1 MKWQRRTKSLNQKP
15 PRSLEGLQLQ
25 KASKPVAVK
34 AVSVPVSLPYSP
46 FLRQVKIFG
55 IAGKLIFSLWWNK
68 ITGNN
73 SSVRR
78 HQIAKWLVRNIL
90 QLGPT
95 YIKIGQ
101 ALSTRADLIPIEYIE
116 EFGRLQDRVPSFDS
130 ALAIAVIERELGKPI
145 NLLFAEFN
153 DTPLAAASLGQVHK
167 ARLHTGEDVVIKV
180 QRPGLER
187 LFNLDFEIL
196 HRLVRWLNRWL
207 KGVRKFNLEAVYRE
221 FFDLLYQEID
231 YVHEGKNADR
241 FRANFQNYQRV
252 AVPKV
257 YWQYTTSKILTLE
270 YLPGIKIDNR
280 PALEASQI
288 DTQEVIQL
296 GITCYLKQLLEDGF
310 FQSDPHPG
318 NMAVSPQGKIIFYD
332 FGTMAEVKTIAK
344 DQMIETFFAVLKKDT
359 DKVVETLIYM
369 GLIEPVANMTPIK
382 RMIAFMI
389 EEFSDKPVDVR
400 AFEQITDEVYSI
412 FEQQPFRLP
421 PQMTF
426 VVKSLTTL
434 DGIAR
439 ALDPQYNLLAA
450 AQPFLKQIAF
460 QQQQGSMLSI
470 LARQTKDF
478 VQYKLKQPN
487 RTQMSIMRLESRLDL
502 GELQVK
508 VRATESERS
517 LKQIQLGIKSL
528 IYTCLS
534 GFSLLSGSVLLVGQ
548 LKGVAIAL
556 FCFATFWFVLLL
568 RSLMSMA
575 ARERMYKMAQK

>member
-1 MKWQRRTKSLNQKP
+1 MKWHKRKQSPYPKKM
-15 PRSLEGLQLQ
+15 RSPSYGYR
-25 KASKPVAVK
+25 
-34 AVSVPVSLPYSP
+34 YSP
-46 FLRQVKIFG
+46 FLRQFKIFG
-55 IAGKLIFSLWWNK
+55 ISIRLIFTLWWNK

-73 SSVRR
+73 SPQSR
-78 HQIAKWLVRNIL
+78 HRIARWLVKNIL
-90 QLGPT
+90 ELGPT
-95 YIKIGQ
+95 FIKIGQ

-116 EFGRLQDRVPSFDS
+116 EFGQLQDRVPPFSSDI
-130 ALAIAVIERELGKPI
+130 AIAVVEEELGKPI
-145 NLLFAEFN
+145 DVLFAEFN
-153 DTPLAAASLGQVHK
+153 STPIAAASLGQVHK
-167 ARLHTGEDVVIKV
+167 ARLHTGEDVVVKV
-180 QRPGLER
+180 QRPGLAR

-196 HRLVRWLNRWL
+196 HRLVRWLNRLL
-207 KGVRKFNLEAVYRE
+207 KSARKFNLEAIYRE
-221 FFDLLYQEID
+221 FFELLYLEID
-231 YVHEGKNADR
+231 YIHEGKNAER
-241 FRANFQNYQRV
+241 FRQNFQNYQRV
-252 AVPKV
+252 AVPQV

-288 DTQEVIQL
+288 DTKEVIQL

-318 NMAVSPQGKIIFYD
+318 NMAVSARGDIIFYD
-332 FGTMAEVKTIAK
+332 FGTMAEVKTIDK
-344 DQMIETFFAVLKKDT
+344 DQMIKTFFAVLKKDT
-359 DKVVETLIYM
+359 DEVVETLIYM
-369 GLIEPVANMTPIK
+369 GLIEPVADMTPVK
-382 RMIAFMI
+382 RMIGFMI
-389 EEFSDKPVDVR
+389 EEFRDKPVDVR
-400 AFEQITDEVYSI
+400 AFEQITEEVYSI

-460 QQQQGSMLSI
+460 QQQQGNMLGI

-478 VQYKLKQPN
+478 IQYKLRQPN
-487 RTQMSIMRLESRLDL
+487 RTQTSIMRLESRLDL

-508 VRATESERS
+508 VKSIESERS

-534 GFSLLSGSVLLVGQ
+534 GFTLLSGSVLLVGG
-548 LKGVAIAL
+548 LEGVAIAL
-556 FCFATFWFVLLL
+556 FCFASFWFILLMK
-568 RSLMSMA
+568 SLTNMA

>member
-1 MKWQRRTKSLNQKP
+1 MKRHTKKLTRLKLS
-15 PRSLEGLQLQ
+15 RSRSGIY
-25 KASKPVAVK
+25 
-34 AVSVPVSLPYSP
+34 PYSP
-46 FLRQVKIFG
+46 FFRQIKVFG
-55 IAGKLIFSLWWNK
+55 IASKLLFCLWWDK
-68 ITGNN
+68 LTRNN
-73 SSVRR
+73 SSRR
-78 HQIAKWLVRNIL
+78 RRRLAQWLVRNIL

-95 YIKIGQ
+95 FIKIGQ
-101 ALSTRADLIPIEYIE
+101 ALSTRADLIPVEYIE
-116 EFGRLQDRVPSFDS
+116 EFGQLQDRVPPFSSD
-130 ALAIAVIERELGKPI
+130 LAIAVVERELGKPI
-145 NLLFAEFN
+145 AMLFAEFN
-153 DTPLAAASLGQVHK
+153 PTPLAAASLGQVHK
-167 ARLHTGEDVVIKV
+167 ARLHTGEDVVVKV
-180 QRPGLER
+180 QRPGLAK

-196 HRLVRWLNRWL
+196 HRLVRWLNRL
-207 KGVRKFNLEAVYRE
+207 VKSTKKFNLEAIYRE
-221 FFDLLYQEID
+221 FFELLYQEID
-231 YVHEGKNADR
+231 YIHEGKNAER
-241 FRANFQNYQRV
+241 FRENFQNYQRV

-257 YWQYTTSKILTLE
+257 YWEYTTSRILTLE

-280 PALEASQI
+280 SALEASQI

-318 NMAVSPQGKIIFYD
+318 NMAVSPQGDIIFYD
-332 FGTMAEVKTIAK
+332 FGTMAEVKTINK

-369 GLIEPVANMTPIK
+369 GLIEPVANMTPVK
-382 RMIAFMI
+382 RMIGFMI
-389 EEFSDKPVDVR
+389 EEFRDKPVDVR

-460 QQQQGSMLSI
+460 EKQQGNMLNI

-478 VQYKLKQPN
+478 IQYKLKQPN

-502 GELQVK
+502 GEIQVK

-517 LKQIQLGIKSL
+517 LKQIQLGIQSL

-548 LKGVAIAL
+548 LEGVAIAM
-556 FCFATFWFVLLL
+556 FCFAAFWFILLL
-568 RSLMSMA
+568 RSLMSMGMA
-575 ARERMYKMAQK
+575 QRMYKMAQK

>member
-1 MKWQRRTKSLNQKP
+1 MKRHIKKLTRLKS
-15 PRSLEGLQLQ
+15 RSRSGIY
-25 KASKPVAVK
+25 
-34 AVSVPVSLPYSP
+34 PYSP
-46 FLRQVKIFG
+46 FFRQIKVFS
-55 IAGKLIFSLWWNK
+55 IAIKLLICLWWDK
-68 ITGNN
+68 LTRNN
-73 SSVRR
+73 SPQRR
-78 HQIAKWLVRNIL
+78 RRLARWLVRNIL

-95 YIKIGQ
+95 FIKIGQ

-116 EFGRLQDRVPSFDS
+116 EFGLLQDRVPPFSS
-130 ALAIAVIERELGKPI
+130 EGAIAVIETELGKPI
-145 NLLFAEFN
+145 AMLFAEFN
-153 DTPLAAASLGQVHK
+153 PTPLAAASLGQVHK
-167 ARLHTGEDVVIKV
+167 ARLHTGEDVVVKV
-180 QRPGLER
+180 QRPGLAK

-196 HRLVRWLNRWL
+196 HRLVRWLNRL
-207 KGVRKFNLEAVYRE
+207 VKSARKFNLEAIYRE
-221 FFDLLYQEID
+221 FFELLYQEID
-231 YVHEGKNADR
+231 YIHEGKNADR
-241 FRANFQNYQRV
+241 FRENFQNYQRV

-257 YWQYTTSKILTLE
+257 YWQYTTSRILTLE

-318 NMAVSPQGKIIFYD
+318 NMAVSPQGDIIFYD
-332 FGTMAEVKTIAK
+332 FGTMAEVKTINK

-369 GLIEPVANMTPIK
+369 GLIEPVANMTPVK

-389 EEFSDKPVDVR
+389 EEFRDKPVDVR

-460 QQQQGSMLSI
+460 EKQQGNMLGI
-470 LARQTKDF
+470 FARQTKDF
-478 VQYKLKQPN
+478 IQYKLKQPN

-517 LKQIQLGIKSL
+517 LKQIQLGIQSL

-548 LKGVAIAL
+548 LEGVAIAM
-556 FCFATFWFVLLL
+556 FCFAAFWFILLL
-568 RSLMSMA
+568 RSLMSMGMA
-575 ARERMYKMAQK
+575 QRMYKMAQK

>member
-1 MKWQRRTKSLNQKP
+1 MKRHRPKKP
-15 PRSLEGLQLQ
+15 VLRLRSLP
-25 KASKPVAVK
+25 S
-34 AVSVPVSLPYSP
+34 SP
-46 FLRQVKIFG
+46 NSPLLRQIKVFG
-55 IAGKLIFSLWWNK
+55 IAIKLICSLWWDRV
-68 ITGNN
+68 TGNN
-73 SSVRR
+73 SSQRR
-78 HQIAKWLVRNIL
+78 HQRAKWLVANIL

-95 YIKIGQ
+95 FIKIGQ
-101 ALSTRADLIPIEYIE
+101 ALSTRADLIPIEYIQ
-116 EFGRLQDRVPSFDS
+116 EFGQLQDRVPPFDS
-130 ALAIAVIERELGKPI
+130 SLAIAVIERELGKPVAI
-145 NLLFAEFN
+145 LFAEFN
-153 DTPLAAASLGQVHK
+153 PTPIAAASLGQVHK
-167 ARLHTGEDVVIKV
+167 ARLHTGEDVVVKV
-180 QRPGLER
+180 QRPGLAR

-196 HRLVRWLNRWL
+196 HRLVRWLNRWF
-207 KGVRKFNLEAVYRE
+207 KDVRKFNLEAIYRE

-241 FRANFQNYQRV
+241 FRQNFQSYQQV
-252 AVPKV
+252 AVPQV

-288 DTQEVIQL
+288 DTQQVIQL

-318 NMAVSPQGKIIFYD
+318 NMAVSPRGEIIFYD

-369 GLIEPVANMTPIK
+369 GLIEPVANMTPVK

-389 EEFSDKPVDVR
+389 EEFRDKPVDVR
-400 AFEQITDEVYSI
+400 AFEQITDEIYAI

-460 QQQQGSMLSI
+460 SQQQGSMLSI

-487 RTQMSIMRLESRLDL
+487 RTQMSIMRLESRLEL

-508 VRATESERS
+508 VKAAESERS
-517 LKQIQLGIKSL
+517 LRQIQLGIKSL

-548 LKGVAIAL
+548 LTGVAIAL
-556 FCFATFWFVLLL
+556 FCFATFWFVLLM

-575 ARERMYKMAQK
+575 AKERMYKMAQK

>member
-1 MKWQRRTKSLNQKP
+1 MKWHNSKQLKNLKSW
-15 PRSLEGLQLQ
+15 RSRLGG
-25 KASKPVAVK
+25 AS
-34 AVSVPVSLPYSP
+34 YSP
-46 FLRQVKIFG
+46 FWRQFKVFG
-55 IAGKLIFSLWWNK
+55 VTFKLLFSLWWNK
-68 ITGNN
+68 TRGNN
-73 SSVRR
+73 SPQSR
-78 HQIAKWLVRNIL
+78 HRIAKWLVRSIL
-90 QLGPT
+90 ELGPT
-95 YIKIGQ
+95 FIKIGQ
-101 ALSTRADLIPIEYIE
+101 ALSTRADLIPLEYIQ
-116 EFGRLQDRVPSFDS
+116 EFGQLQDRVPPFSSD
-130 ALAIAVIERELGKPI
+130 LAIAAIEQELGKPI
-145 NLLFAEFN
+145 SLLFAEF
-153 DTPLAAASLGQVHK
+153 DPSPLAAASLGQVHK

-180 QRPGLER
+180 QRPGLAR

-196 HRLVRWLNRWL
+196 HRLVRWLNRFV
-207 KGVRKFNLEAVYRE
+207 KNVRKFNLEGIYRE
-221 FFDLLYQEID
+221 FFELLYLEID
-231 YVHEGKNADR
+231 YIHEGKNADR
-241 FRANFQNYQRV
+241 FRQNFQNYQRV
-252 AVPKV
+252 AVPQV

-288 DTQEVIQL
+288 NTQEVIQL

-318 NMAVSPQGKIIFYD
+318 NMAVSLGGDIIFYD

-344 DQMIETFFAVLKKDT
+344 DQMIKTFFAVLKKDT
-359 DKVVETLIYM
+359 DEVVETLIYM
-369 GLIEPVANMTPIK
+369 GLIEPVADMTPVK
-382 RMIAFMI
+382 RMIAFML
-389 EEFSDKPVDVR
+389 EEFRDKPVDVR

-426 VVKSLTTL
+426 IVKSLTTL

-460 QQQQGSMLSI
+460 EQQQGGMLGL

-478 VQYKLKQPN
+478 IQYKFKQPN

-534 GFSLLSGSVLLVGQ
+534 GFSLLSGSVLLVGN
-548 LKGVAIAL
+548 LKGFAIAL
-556 FCFATFWFVLLL
+556 FCFAIFWFILLL
-568 RSLMSMA
+568 RSLTSMA
-575 ARERMYKMAQK
+575 MTEKMYKMAQK

>member
-1 MKWQRRTKSLNQKP
+1 MKWHKHKKLPKLKL
-15 PRSLEGLQLQ
+15 PRSL
-25 KASKPVAVK
+25 S
-34 AVSVPVSLPYSP
+34 SSYPYSP
-46 FLRQVKIFG
+46 FFRQLKIFG
-55 IAGKLIFSLWWNK
+55 ITIKLIFALWWDK
-68 ITGNN
+68 VTGNN
-73 SSVRR
+73 SSGRR
-78 HQIAKWLVRNIL
+78 HRIAKWLVRNIL
-90 QLGPT
+90 ELGPT
-95 YIKIGQ
+95 FIKIGQ
-101 ALSTRADLIPIEYIE
+101 ALSTRADLIPIEYIQ
-116 EFGRLQDRVPSFDS
+116 EFGQLQDRVPPFSSD
-130 ALAIAVIERELGKPI
+130 LAIAVIETELGKPI
-145 NLLFAEFN
+145 STLFAEFN
-153 DTPLAAASLGQVHK
+153 PTTLAAASLGQVHK

-180 QRPGLER
+180 QRPGLAR

-196 HRLVRWLNRWL
+196 HRLVRWLNRLL
-207 KGVRKFNLEAVYRE
+207 KSARKFNLEAIYRE
-221 FFDLLYQEID
+221 FFELLYLEID
-231 YVHEGKNADR
+231 YIHEGKNADR
-241 FRANFQNYQRV
+241 FRENFQNYQRV
-252 AVPKV
+252 AVPQV

-318 NMAVSPQGKIIFYD
+318 NMAVSPRGDIIFYD
-332 FGTMAEVKTIAK
+332 FGTMAEVKTIDK
-344 DQMIETFFAVLKKDT
+344 DQMIKTFFAVLKKDT
-359 DKVVETLIYM
+359 DEVVETLIYM
-369 GLIEPVANMTPIK
+369 GLIEPVADMTPVK

-389 EEFSDKPVDVR
+389 EEFRDKPVDVR
-400 AFEQITDEVYSI
+400 AFEQITDEVYAI

-426 VVKSLTTL
+426 IVKSLTTL

-460 QQQQGSMLSI
+460 QQQQGSMLGI

-478 VQYKLKQPN
+478 IQYKLKQPN

-508 VRATESERS
+508 VRSIESERS

-556 FCFATFWFVLLL
+556 FCFATFWFILLL
-568 RSLMSMA
+568 RSLTSMA
-575 ARERMYKMAQK
+575 MTEKMYKMAQK

>member
-1 MKWQRRTKSLNQKP
+1 MKLDQSRKLVNSKSV
-15 PRSLEGLQLQ
+15 QLTQ
-25 KASKPVAVK
+25 GQY
-34 AVSVPVSLPYSP
+34 PYSP
-46 FLRQVKIFG
+46 FWRQFKIFG
-55 IAGKLIFSLWWNK
+55 ITFRLLFSLWWDK
-68 ITGNN
+68 TTSNN
-73 SSVRR
+73 SPRRR
-78 HQIAKWLVRNIL
+78 HRLAKWLVINIL
-90 QLGPT
+90 DLGPT
-95 YIKIGQ
+95 FIKIGQ
-101 ALSTRADLIPIEYIE
+101 ALSTRADLIPIEYIQ
-116 EFGRLQDRVPSFDS
+116 EFSQLQDRVPPFSSD
-130 ALAIAVIERELGKPI
+130 LAIAVIEQELGKSI
-145 NLLFAEFN
+145 SLLFAEFN
-153 DTPLAAASLGQVHK
+153 PTPLAAASLGQVHK
-167 ARLHTGEDVVIKV
+167 ARLHTGEDVVVKV
-180 QRPGLER
+180 QRPGLAK

-196 HRLVRWLNRWL
+196 HRLVRWLNRFVKDL
-207 KGVRKFNLEAVYRE
+207 KKFNLEAIYRE
-221 FFDLLYQEID
+221 FFELLYLEID
-231 YVHEGKNADR
+231 YIHEGKNADR
-241 FRANFQNYQRV
+241 FRDNFQGYQRV
-252 AVPKV
+252 AVPQV

-270 YLPGIKIDNR
+270 YLPGIKIDDR
-280 PALEASQI
+280 LALEASRI
-288 DTQEVIQL
+288 DTKEVIQL

-318 NMAVSPQGKIIFYD
+318 NMAVSQQGDIIFYD

-344 DQMIETFFAVLKKDT
+344 DQMVKTFFAVLKKDT
-359 DKVVETLIYM
+359 DEVVETLIYM
-369 GLIEPVANMTPIK
+369 GLIEPVADMTPIK

-400 AFEQITDEVYSI
+400 AFEQITDEVYAI

-450 AQPFLKQIAF
+450 AQPFLKQVAF
-460 QQQQGSMLSI
+460 SQQQGGMLG
-470 LARQTKDF
+470 LFAKQTKDF
-478 VQYKLKQPN
+478 IQYKFKQPN
-487 RTQMSIMRLESRLDL
+487 RTQLSIMRLESRLDL

-556 FCFATFWFVLLL
+556 FCFAIFWFILLL
-568 RSLMSMA
+568 RSLTSMA
-575 ARERMYKMAQK
+575 MTEKIYKMAQK

>member
-1 MKWQRRTKSLNQKP
+1 MKWHQTRKLTNLKLSPLSP
-15 PRSLEGLQLQ
+15 GEY
-25 KASKPVAVK
+25 
-34 AVSVPVSLPYSP
+34 PYSP
-46 FLRQVKIFG
+46 LWRQFKIFG
-55 IAGKLIFSLWWNK
+55 ITFRLLFALWWDK
-68 ITGNN
+68 TTANN
-73 SSVRR
+73 SPRRR
-78 HQIAKWLVRNIL
+78 HRIAKWLVKNIL
-90 QLGPT
+90 YLGPT
-95 YIKIGQ
+95 FIKIGQ
-101 ALSTRADLIPIEYIE
+101 ALSTRADLIPLEYVQ
-116 EFGRLQDRVPSFDS
+116 EFSQLQDRVPPFSS
-130 ALAIAVIERELGKPI
+130 ELAIAVVEQELGKPVSI
-145 NLLFAEFN
+145 LFAEFN
-153 DTPLAAASLGQVHK
+153 PTPLAAASLGQVHK
-167 ARLHTGEDVVIKV
+167 ARLHTGEDVVVKV
-180 QRPGLER
+180 QRPGLAR

-196 HRLVRWLNRWL
+196 HRLVRWLNRFI
-207 KGVRKFNLEAVYRE
+207 KSVRKFNLESIYRE
-221 FFDLLYQEID
+221 FFELLYLEID

-241 FRANFQNYQRV
+241 FRENFQSYQRV
-252 AVPKV
+252 AVPRV

-270 YLPGIKIDNR
+270 YLPGIKIDDR
-280 PALEASQI
+280 LALEANRI
-288 DTQEVIQL
+288 NTKEVIQL

-318 NMAVSPQGKIIFYD
+318 NMAVSQQGDIIFYD

-344 DQMIETFFAVLKKDT
+344 DQMVKTFFAVLKKDT
-359 DKVVETLIYM
+359 DEVVETLIYM
-369 GLIEPVANMTPIK
+369 GLIEPVADMTPVK

-389 EEFSDKPVDVR
+389 EEFRDKPVDVR

-426 VVKSLTTL
+426 IVKSLTTL

-450 AQPFLKQIAF
+450 AQPFLKQVAF
-460 QQQQGSMLSI
+460 SQQQGSMLSS

-478 VQYKLKQPN
+478 IQYKLKQPN
-487 RTQMSIMRLESRLDL
+487 RTQLSIMRLESRLDL

-556 FCFATFWFVLLL
+556 FCFATFWFILLL
-568 RSLMSMA
+568 RSLTSMA
-575 ARERMYKMAQK
+575 MTEKMYKMAQK

>member
-1 MKWQRRTKSLNQKP
+1 MKWHRRTTLFNRKLS
-15 PRSLEGLQLQ
+15 RSLLGSYLN
-25 KASKPVAVK
+25 
-34 AVSVPVSLPYSP
+34 SP

-55 IAGKLIFSLWWNK
+55 IAFKLIFSLWWNK
-68 ITGNN
+68 LTGNN
-73 SSVRR
+73 SSARR
-78 HQIAKWLVRNIL
+78 HRIAKWLVRNIL

-95 YIKIGQ
+95 FIKIGQ

-116 EFGRLQDRVPSFDS
+116 EFGQLQDRVPPFDS
-130 ALAIAVIERELGKPI
+130 TLAIAVVERELGKPI
-145 NLLFAEFN
+145 AILFAEFN
-153 DTPLAAASLGQVHK
+153 STPLAAASLGQVHK
-167 ARLHTGEDVVIKV
+167 ARLHTGEDVVVKV

-196 HRLVRWLNRWL
+196 HRLVRWLNRWF
-207 KGVRKFNLEAVYRE
+207 KSVRKFNLEAVYRE

-231 YVHEGKNADR
+231 YLHEGKNADR
-241 FRANFQNYQRV
+241 FRENFQSYQQV
-252 AVPKV
+252 AVPQV
-257 YWQYTTSKILTLE
+257 YWQYTTSKVLTLE

-318 NMAVSPQGKIIFYD
+318 NMAVSPRGEIIFYD

-344 DQMIETFFAVLKKDT
+344 DQMIETFFAVLKKDV

-369 GLIEPVANMTPIK
+369 GLIEPVADMTPVK
-382 RMIAFMI
+382 RMIAFMV

-426 VVKSLTTL
+426 IVKSLTTL

-460 QQQQGSMLSI
+460 QQQQGSMLGI

-478 VQYKLKQPN
+478 IQYRLKQPN

-556 FCFATFWFVLLL
+556 FCFATFWFVLLM

-575 ARERMYKMAQK
+575 TRERMYKMAQK

>member
-1 MKWQRRTKSLNQKP
+1 MKWHKNKKPTKLKLS
-15 PRSLEGLQLQ
+15 RSPSG
-25 KASKPVAVK
+25 SY
-34 AVSVPVSLPYSP
+34 PYSP
-46 FLRQVKIFG
+46 FFRQLKIFG
-55 IAGKLIFSLWWNK
+55 ITIKLIFSLWWNK
-68 ITGNN
+68 VTGNN
-73 SSVRR
+73 SSGRR
-78 HQIAKWLVRNIL
+78 HRIAKWLVRNIL
-90 QLGPT
+90 ELGPT
-95 YIKIGQ
+95 FIKIGQ
-101 ALSTRADLIPIEYIE
+101 ALSTRADLIPLEYIQ
-116 EFGRLQDRVPSFDS
+116 EFGQLQDRVPPFSSD
-130 ALAIAVIERELGKPI
+130 LAIAVIETELGKPI
-145 NLLFAEFN
+145 STLFAEFN
-153 DTPLAAASLGQVHK
+153 PTPLAAASLGQVHK

-180 QRPGLER
+180 QRPGLAQ

-196 HRLVRWLNRWL
+196 HRLVRWLNRLL
-207 KGVRKFNLEAVYRE
+207 KSARKFNLEAIYRE
-221 FFDLLYQEID
+221 FFELLYLEID
-231 YVHEGKNADR
+231 YIHEGKNADR
-241 FRANFQNYQRV
+241 FRENFQNYQRV
-252 AVPKV
+252 AVPQV

-318 NMAVSPQGKIIFYD
+318 NMAVSPRGDIIFYD
-332 FGTMAEVKTIAK
+332 FGTMAEVKTIDK
-344 DQMIETFFAVLKKDT
+344 DQMIKTFFAVLKKDT
-359 DKVVETLIYM
+359 DEVVETLIYM
-369 GLIEPVANMTPIK
+369 GLIEPVADMTPVK

-389 EEFSDKPVDVR
+389 EEFRDKPVDVR
-400 AFEQITDEVYSI
+400 AFEQITDEVYAI

-426 VVKSLTTL
+426 IVKSLTTL

-460 QQQQGSMLSI
+460 QQQQGSMLGI

-478 VQYKLKQPN
+478 IQYKLKQPN

-508 VRATESERS
+508 VKSIESERS

-548 LKGVAIAL
+548 FKGVAIAL
-556 FCFATFWFVLLL
+556 FCFATFWFILLL
-568 RSLMSMA
+568 RSLTSMA
-575 ARERMYKMAQK
+575 MTEKMYKMSQK